1 MVFGRLDF
9 GMLDVSKAE
18 AKRVAQESG
27 WTPIMRRTWF
37 CHAPVNGRP
46 CGTCNPCKDAM
57 VEGMRWRMPPSARL
71 RYWTRL
77 VHSAIAK
84 MRRPRG
90 D

>member
-1 MVFGRLDF
+1 MFGRLDF

-27 WTPIMRRTWF
+27 WMPIMRRTWF

-57 VEGMRWRMPPSARL
+57 VEGMRWRMPLSAQL
-71 RYWTRL
+71 RYRARL

-84 MRRPRG
+84 MRRPRSG
-90 D
+90 